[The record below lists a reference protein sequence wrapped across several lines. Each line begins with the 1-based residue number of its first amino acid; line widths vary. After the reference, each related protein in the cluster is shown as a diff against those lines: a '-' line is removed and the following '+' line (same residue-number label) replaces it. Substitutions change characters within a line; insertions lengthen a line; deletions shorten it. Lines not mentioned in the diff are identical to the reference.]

1 MGSDTAGS
9 LRRPRSFGAWHAA
22 RSSTTSSWNRLR
34 SSDGKDILILG
45 SRNLWNDLLF
55 HDLVDELHL
64 MVGTV
69 LLGNGTP
76 QQRPRWGP

>member
-1 MGSDTAGS
+1 MIS
-9 LRRPRSFGAWHAA
+9 PRADFESAA
-22 RSSTTSSWNRLR
+22 SSSA
-34 SSDGKDILILG
+34 ILILG

-55 HDLVDELHL
+55 RDLVDELHL
-64 MVGTV
+64 MVGTL